1 MGSDDTRT
9 AVRMKFWSA
18 ASLEH
23 APDAIAADLRDQVQ
37 DRDDVLDL
45 AVAFVRPPDSA
56 SITPIIEAVRQ
67 AIPARHFLACTA
79 ESVVAAGREIED
91 EAATALLV
99 GSMPGVQIDPL
110 PDLAALL
117 EDGEAAAAQLRGAA
131 AVIALVDPFTV
142 QTEQLAER
150 MNELAPGV
158 PLIGGVASWAH
169 TAGENRLANDEAIAD
184 RGVVGVA
191 LRGAVDVS
199 VVVSQGC
206 RPVGSPRTVTAVR
219 GNIIS
224 QLDGERPLDV
234 LRQVFSEAAEKDQE
248 LMRTGV
254 MLGHAISSDERDW
267 GRGGFLIR
275 GLMGADAGS
284 GALAVTGSVSL
295 NDTVQFHVRDAATA
309 QEDLELLLTP
319 QAFESEA
326 AGALL
331 FTCNGRGARMYGR
344 PDGDISMIRQA
355 LGSAVPVS
363 GFFCGGELG
372 PIGGANFVHGYTAS
386 LVIFRPKA
394 G

>member
-1 MGSDDTRT
+1 MGSDDGRT

-37 DRDDVLDL
+37 DRDEVLDL

-117 EDGEAAAAQLRGAA
+117 KDGEAAAAQLRGAA

-169 TAGENRLANDEAIAD
+169 TAGENRLANDEAITD

-219 GNIIS
+219 GNIIT

-254 MLGHAISSDERDW
+254 MLGHAISSNERDW

-284 GALAVTGSVSL
+284 GALAVTGSVSV

-355 LGSAVPVS
+355 LGSTVPVS

-394 G
+394 S

>member
-1 MGSDDTRT
+1 MGSDDART

-23 APDAIAADLRDQVQ
+23 APDAIAADLRDQVEG
-37 DRDDVLDL
+37 RDEALDL
-45 AVAFVRPPDSA
+45 AVVFVRPPDSA

-110 PDLAALL
+110 PDLAVLL

-169 TAGENRLANDEAIAD
+169 TAGENRLANDEAITD

-219 GNIIS
+219 GNIIT

-254 MLGHAISSDERDW
+254 MLGHAISSNERDW

-284 GALAVTGSVSL
+284 GALAVTGSVSV

-355 LGSAVPVS
+355 LGSTVPVS

-394 G
+394 S

>member
-1 MGSDDTRT
+1 M
-9 AVRMKFWSA
+9 
-18 ASLEH
+18 
-23 APDAIAADLRDQVQ
+23 
-37 DRDDVLDL
+37 
-45 AVAFVRPPDSA
+45 
-56 SITPIIEAVRQ
+56 
-67 AIPARHFLACTA
+67 PARHFLACTA

-219 GNIIS
+219 GNIIYPARR
-224 QLDGERPLDV
+224 GAAARCAAPGV
-234 LRQVFSEAAEKDQE
+234 LR
-248 LMRTGV
+248 
-254 MLGHAISSDERDW
+254 
-267 GRGGFLIR
+267 GRRKGP
-275 GLMGADAGS
+275 GAYAHGRDAGPRD
-284 GALAVTGSVSL
+284 L
-295 NDTVQFHVRDAATA
+295 VQRA
-309 QEDLELLLTP
+309 
-319 QAFESEA
+319 
-326 AGALL
+326 
-331 FTCNGRGARMYGR
+331 
-344 PDGDISMIRQA
+344 
-355 LGSAVPVS
+355 
-363 GFFCGGELG
+363 
-372 PIGGANFVHGYTAS
+372 
-386 LVIFRPKA
+386 
-394 G
+394 

>member
-1 MGSDDTRT
+1 MGSDDART
-9 AVRMKFWSA
+9 AVQMKFWSA

-117 EDGEAAAAQLRGAA
+117 KDGEAAAAQLRGAA

-219 GNIIS
+219 GNIIT

-254 MLGHAISSDERDW
+254 MLGHAISSNERDW

-284 GALAVTGSVSL
+284 GALAVTGSVSV

-355 LGSAVPVS
+355 LGSTVPVS

-394 G
+394 S

>member
-23 APDAIAADLRDQVQ
+23 APDAIAADLRDQVEG
-37 DRDDVLDL
+37 RDEALDL
-45 AVAFVRPPDSA
+45 AVAFVRPPDSG

-110 PDLAALL
+110 PDLAVLL

-169 TAGENRLANDEAIAD
+169 TAGENRLANDEAITD

-206 RPVGSPRTVTAVR
+206 RPVGSPRAVTAVR
-219 GNIIS
+219 DNIIT

-234 LRQVFSEAAEKDQE
+234 LRQVFSEAAEKDQD

-254 MLGHAISSDERDW
+254 MLGHAISSNERDW

-284 GALAVTGSVSL
+284 GALAVTGSVSV

-355 LGSAVPVS
+355 LGSTVPVS

-394 G
+394 S

>member
-1 MGSDDTRT
+1 
-9 AVRMKFWSA
+9 MKFWSA

-23 APDAIAADLRDQVQ
+23 APDAIAADLRDQVEG
-37 DRDDVLDL
+37 RDEALDL
-45 AVAFVRPPDSA
+45 AVVFVRPPDSA
-56 SITPIIEAVRQ
+56 SITPILEAVRE
-67 AIPARHFLACTA
+67 ALPAQHFLACTA

-91 EAATALLV
+91 ESATALLA

-117 EDGEAAAAQLRGAA
+117 EDGEAAASQLRGAA
-131 AVIALVDPFTV
+131 AVIALVDPFSV

-150 MNELAPGV
+150 MNEFAPGV
-158 PLIGGVASWAH
+158 PLIGGIASWAH
-169 TAGENRLANDEAIAD
+169 TPGGNRLANDEAIAD
-184 RGVVGVA
+184 RGAVAVA

-206 RPVGSPRTVTAVR
+206 RPVGAPRTVTAVR
-219 GNIIS
+219 GNIIT
-224 QLDGERPLDV
+224 QLDGERPLDA

-248 LMRTGV
+248 LMRVGV
-254 MLGHAISSDERDW
+254 MLGHAISSESGEW

-284 GALAVTGSVSL
+284 GALAVTGQVSV

-319 QAFESEA
+319 QAFEPEA

-344 PDGDISMIRQA
+344 PDGDISMVRQA
-355 LGSAVPVS
+355 LGSTVPVS

>member
-37 DRDDVLDL
+37 DRDEVLDL

-117 EDGEAAAAQLRGAA
+117 KDGEAAAAQLRGAA

-169 TAGENRLANDEAIAD
+169 TAGENRLANDEAITD

-219 GNIIS
+219 GNIIT

-254 MLGHAISSDERDW
+254 MLGHAISSNERDW

-284 GALAVTGSVSL
+284 GALAVTGSVSV

-355 LGSAVPVS
+355 LGSTVPVS

-394 G
+394 S

>member
-1 MGSDDTRT
+1 MGSDDTGT

-37 DRDDVLDL
+37 AGDEVLDL

-67 AIPARHFLACTA
+67 AIPARRFLACTA

-117 EDGEAAAAQLRGAA
+117 KDGEAAAAQLRGAA

-169 TAGENRLANDEAIAD
+169 SAGENRLANDEAITD

-254 MLGHAISSDERDW
+254 MLGHAISSDERDL

-355 LGSAVPVS
+355 LGSTVPVS

-394 G
+394 S

>member
-37 DRDDVLDL
+37 DRDEVLDL

-117 EDGEAAAAQLRGAA
+117 KDGEAAAAQLRGAA

-284 GALAVTGSVSL
+284 GALAVTGSVSV

-344 PDGDISMIRQA
+344 PDGDISMVRQA
-355 LGSAVPVS
+355 LGSTVPVS

-394 G
+394 S

>member
-1 MGSDDTRT
+1 MGSDAAGT

-37 DRDDVLDL
+37 DRDEVLDL

-117 EDGEAAAAQLRGAA
+117 KDGEAAAAQLRGAA

-169 TAGENRLANDEAIAD
+169 TAGENRLANDEAITD

-219 GNIIS
+219 GNIIT

-284 GALAVTGSVSL
+284 GALAVTGSVSV

-344 PDGDISMIRQA
+344 PDGDISMVRQA
-355 LGSAVPVS
+355 LGSTVPVS

-386 LVIFRPKA
+386 LVIFRPKPR
-394 G
+394 

>member
-117 EDGEAAAAQLRGAA
+117 KDGEAAAAQLRGAA

-169 TAGENRLANDEAIAD
+169 TAGENRLANDEAITD

-284 GALAVTGSVSL
+284 GALAVTGSVSV

-344 PDGDISMIRQA
+344 PDGDISMVRQA
-355 LGSAVPVS
+355 LGSTVPVS

>member
-117 EDGEAAAAQLRGAA
+117 EDGEAAASQLRGAA

-169 TAGENRLANDEAIAD
+169 TAGENRLANDEAITD

-254 MLGHAISSDERDW
+254 MLGHAISSNERDW

-355 LGSAVPVS
+355 LGSTVPVS

-394 G
+394 S

>member
-67 AIPARHFLACTA
+67 AIPARRFLACTA

-117 EDGEAAAAQLRGAA
+117 KDGEAAAAQLRGAA

-169 TAGENRLANDEAIAD
+169 SAGENRLANDEAITD

-254 MLGHAISSDERDW
+254 MLGHAISSDERDL

-355 LGSAVPVS
+355 LGSTVPVS

-394 G
+394 S

>member
-1 MGSDDTRT
+1 
-9 AVRMKFWSA
+9 MKFWSA

-248 LMRTGV
+248 LMRVGV
-254 MLGHAISSDERDW
+254 MLGHAISSDERDL

-284 GALAVTGSVSL
+284 GALAVTGSVSV

-344 PDGDISMIRQA
+344 PDGDISMVRQA
-355 LGSAVPVS
+355 LGSTVPVS

>member
-1 MGSDDTRT
+1 MGSDDTDT

-37 DRDDVLDL
+37 GGDEVLDL

-169 TAGENRLANDEAIAD
+169 TAGENRLANDEAITD

-344 PDGDISMIRQA
+344 PDGDISMVRQA

>member
-1 MGSDDTRT
+1 MGSDDART

-37 DRDDVLDL
+37 DRDEVLDL
-45 AVAFVRPPDSA
+45 AVVFVRPPDSA

-91 EAATALLV
+91 EVATALLV

-117 EDGEAAAAQLRGAA
+117 KDGEAAAAQLRGAA

-169 TAGENRLANDEAIAD
+169 TAGENRLANDEAITD

-219 GNIIS
+219 GNIIT

-254 MLGHAISSDERDW
+254 MLGHAISSNERDW

-284 GALAVTGSVSL
+284 GALAVTGSVSV

-355 LGSAVPVS
+355 LGSTVPVS

-394 G
+394 S

>member
-1 MGSDDTRT
+1 MGSDDART

-169 TAGENRLANDEAIAD
+169 TAGRIAW
-184 RGVVGVA
+184 RTT
-191 LRGAVDVS
+191 
-199 VVVSQGC
+199 
-206 RPVGSPRTVTAVR
+206 RPSP
-219 GNIIS
+219 I
-224 QLDGERPLDV
+224 
-234 LRQVFSEAAEKDQE
+234 
-248 LMRTGV
+248 
-254 MLGHAISSDERDW
+254 
-267 GRGGFLIR
+267 
-275 GLMGADAGS
+275 AGS
-284 GALAVTGSVSL
+284 LGW
-295 NDTVQFHVRDAATA
+295 RCAA
-309 QEDLELLLTP
+309 
-319 QAFESEA
+319 
-326 AGALL
+326 
-331 FTCNGRGARMYGR
+331 RWM
-344 PDGDISMIRQA
+344 
-355 LGSAVPVS
+355 
-363 GFFCGGELG
+363 
-372 PIGGANFVHGYTAS
+372 
-386 LVIFRPKA
+386 
-394 G
+394 